1 MSAAKAAC
9 DHMHD
14 WWHGTAAGKWVSMGV
29 MSDGSYGIPKDIVF
43 SFPVNIVNKQWQ
55 IVQGLDIDDFS
66 REKFN
71 VTANELLEERDEAIN
86 VCKL

>member
-14 WWHGTAAGKWVSMGV
+14 WWHGTSAGKWVSMGV
-29 MSDGSYGIPKDIVF
+29 LSDGSYGIPKDIVF
-43 SFPVNIVNKQWQ
+43 SFPVSIVKKQWQ
-55 IVQGLDIDDFS
+55 IVQGLSIDDFS
-66 REKFN
+66 REKFT